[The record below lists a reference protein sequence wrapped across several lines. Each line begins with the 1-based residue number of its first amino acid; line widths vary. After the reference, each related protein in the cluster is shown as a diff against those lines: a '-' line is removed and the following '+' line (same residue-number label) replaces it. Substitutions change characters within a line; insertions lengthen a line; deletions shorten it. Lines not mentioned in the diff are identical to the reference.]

1 VICLGSSSF
10 IVSVV
15 KSGVILI
22 GLTLYV
28 TWPFLLLLFNIP
40 LCFVHLVF

>member
-1 VICLGSSSF
+1 MTSVQNILTF
-10 IVSVV
+10 KVSVD

-28 TWPFLLLLFNIP
+28 T
-40 LCFVHLVF
+40 